1 MEWLAQLPKKE
12 RHGSRPRC
20 VLLVDGSKKE
30 VAGRLTTLVG
40 IDDVTVT
47 YYDTWKPWGKPVKKE
62 DGLWDKTPS
71 KEASRKGLIELLS
84 GYYGKKRSGVI
95 GQQLRTWWNP
105 YNGRTPI
112 WDIASTCRIQDKSGL
127 LLVGAKAHG
136 NELDRS
142 GKPFREEI
150 ASCNAR
156 KNHRQ
161 IDSAITEAN
170 ADLQSLTGW
179 HWQLSRDD
187 HYQLS
192 NRFAWSWKL
201 ATLGIPVVLIYLGF
215 LDAEDMAYDGP
226 LFRSERE
233 WEHILKDH
241 SRSFVDEK
249 CWRKRINVHGVP
261 LLPLIRVFDQPFRP
275 CED

>member
-30 VAGRLTTLVG
+30 VAGRLTKLVG
-40 IDDVTVT
+40 IDDVKVS
-47 YYDTWKPWGKPVKKE
+47 YCDTWKPWGKPVKKE
-62 DGLWDKTPS
+62 DGSWDKAPS
-71 KEASRKGLIELLS
+71 KETSLKGLIELLS
-84 GYYGKKRSGVI
+84 GFSGRKRSRVI

-105 YNGRTPI
+105 YNGRTPV
-112 WDIASTCRIQDKSGL
+112 WDIASTCRIQQRPGL
-127 LLVGAKAHG
+127 LLVEAKAHG
-136 NELDRS
+136 NELDKS
-142 GKPFREEI
+142 GKPFKVEE

-161 IDSAITEAN
+161 IGSAIAEAN
-170 ADLQSLTGW
+170 AGLQSLTGR
-179 HWQLSRDD
+179 HWRLSRDE

-201 ATLGIPVVLIYLGF
+201 ATLGIPIVLLYLGF
-215 LDAEDMAYDGP
+215 LDAEDMAEDGP

-233 WEHILKDH
+233 WERILKDH
-241 SRSFVDEK
+241 SRNFVDEK
-249 CWRKRINVHGVP
+249 CWGKRLDVHNVP
-261 LLPLIRVFDQPFRP
+261 LLPLIRVEDQPFHL
-275 CED
+275 CKD